1 MKLARASAG
10 SFWYRTDA
18 LWGALTYH
26 LSMNFDKLKVF
37 GVAAACVSFSTV
49 AQAPLDVR
57 VALVIGNA
65 AYQNIPALG
74 NSTNDAKS
82 MATVLRKLGFGVVEV
97 VDGSKDQMGKAIDQM
112 QTMLKGKQA
121 VGMLYYAGHGL
132 QLDWHNYMVPVD
144 AKLNQAADVPKQT
157 IDIENVI
164 DTFKRSATRMN
175 IIVLDACRDNP
186 FAGKAS
192 SGKGLAQLD
201 APPGTYLAF
210 ATSPGNVAED
220 GDETSGNGLF
230 TQFLLKE
237 LQKPARIED
246 VFKRVRLQVRQ
257 KSQGR
262 QIPWDSSSLEDDFAF
277 NDGVKHTFN
286 PDDLLKEAQLA
297 KDKEAKLK
305 QEAQAALEREKQIA
319 EQQALEKQKL
329 AELQKQ
335 QETKA
340 RQKAEAEAKERER
353 LLALAFEQEK
363 QKALAAA
370 QALERVKAEEVQ
382 RLKDI
387 EQAKLQAQ
395 EEAKRNKL
403 SQEAA
408 KEQQFAQEKSD
419 WDKIKDSTNA
429 DDFYAYLNKYPNGLI
444 SQQANFKLETLA
456 KAKITTQAD
465 KNGMVQKL
473 GEPRYR
479 LGDRWVGV
487 RRNDYNGA
495 IMARGEI
502 KVDRIESGYVY
513 ASSNTGLNYIF
524 TLDGAVLRSNTAD
537 NTFTY
542 DPPLTAQPGDELSVG
557 KKWTNATNETNKFGT
572 NFRTDE
578 YRVLALEEITIPAG
592 TFKAYKIQI
601 KGWSGSNRIDNLTWI
616 LPDWGVALKTIR
628 RVYHA
633 RGSPTMETV
642 ELESF
647 VRGPVPAS
655 AQKVATK

>member
-1 MKLARASAG
+1 MI
-10 SFWYRTDA
+10 
-18 LWGALTYH
+18 YH
-26 LSMNFDKLKVF
+26 LLMNMTRFKLF
-37 GVAAACVSFSTV
+37 TAAAACISFSTI

-65 AYQNIPALG
+65 AYKNVPTLG
-74 NSTNDAKS
+74 NSTNDARS
-82 MATVLRKLGFGVVEV
+82 MALVLRKLGFSVVEV
-97 VDGSKDQMGKAIDQM
+97 FDGSKDQMGKAIDQM
-112 QTMLKGKQA
+112 QGLLKGKQA

-144 AKLNQAADVPKQT
+144 AKLNQAADVSRQT
-157 IDIENVI
+157 IDIESVI
-164 DTFKRSATRMN
+164 DTFRKSSTRMN

-186 FAGKAS
+186 FSGKA

-220 GDETSGNGLF
+220 GDESSGNGLF
-230 TQFLLKE
+230 THYLLKE

-286 PDDLLKEAQLA
+286 PDDLVKEAQLA
-297 KDKEAKLK
+297 KEREAKLK
-305 QEAQAALEREKQIA
+305 REAEAAAEREKQIA
-319 EQQALEKQKL
+319 EQQILERLKL
-329 AELQKQ
+329 AEAQKI
-335 QETKA
+335 QEVKA
-340 RQKAEAEAKERER
+340 RQKAEAEAKERE
-353 LLALAFEQEK
+353 LQLAHAAELER
-363 QKALAAA
+363 QKALAAS
-370 QALERVKAEEVQ
+370 QALDRAKAEEAQ
-382 RLKDI
+382 RLKEI
-387 EQAKLQAQ
+387 ELAKAQAR
-395 EEAKRNKL
+395 EEARRSQL
-403 SQEAA
+403 PQEAA
-408 KEQQFAQEKSD
+408 KEQQFAQEKID

-444 SQQANFKLETLA
+444 SQQANFKLENLA
-456 KAKITTQAD
+456 KAKITVQAD
-465 KNGMVQKL
+465 RNGVVQKL

-479 LGDRWVGV
+479 LGDKWIGV
-487 RRNDYNGA
+487 RKDDYTGNV
-495 IMARGEI
+495 IARGEI
-502 KVDRIESGYVY
+502 KVDRIESGLVY
-513 ASSNTGLNYIF
+513 ASSNTGLSYIY

-542 DPPLTAQPGDELSVG
+542 DPPLMAQPGDEFTVG
-557 KKWTNATNETNKFGT
+557 KKWTNATNETNKYRT
-572 NFRTDE
+572 QFRTDE
-578 YRVLALEEITIPAG
+578 YKVIALEEITIPAG

-601 KGWSGSNRIDNLTWI
+601 KGWSGSNRIDNLSWV
-616 LPDWGVALKTIR
+616 LPDWGVPLKTIR

-633 RGSPTMETV
+633 RGSPTLETV

-647 VRGPVPAS
+647 VRGKAS
-655 AQKVATK
+655 ADQSSQKVATR